1 MEKLRESYKITNNN
15 ASNYYD
21 VSVKLSDAIP
31 IETMWLEGIFSN
43 VTSMFIES
51 SSLEMYELSQC

>member
-21 VSVKLSDAIP
+21 VFVKLSDAIP
-31 IETMWLEGIFSN
+31 IETM
-43 VTSMFIES
+43 
-51 SSLEMYELSQC
+51 